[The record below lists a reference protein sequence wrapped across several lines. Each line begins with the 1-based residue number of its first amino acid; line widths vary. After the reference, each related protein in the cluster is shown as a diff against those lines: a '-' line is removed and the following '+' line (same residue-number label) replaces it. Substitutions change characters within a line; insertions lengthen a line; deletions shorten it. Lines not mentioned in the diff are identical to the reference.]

1 MERVT
6 RLVEQR
12 PHVLVHVDRV
22 HEDQRHLA
30 YWQRVAVTSG
40 RFSLPVVEVQQ
51 ARLRHAFEVAAE
63 ATLDMAEDFA
73 CAGDELAD
81 RLVRLQGGPAPSR
94 RPTLPPPPP

>member
-40 RFSLPVVEVQQ
+40 RVSLPVVEVQQ

-63 ATLDMAEDFA
+63 VTLNMAEDFA
-73 CAGDELAD
+73 GAGDELAV
-81 RLVRLQGGPAPSR
+81 RLVPLEGSPAPR
-94 RPTLPPPPP
+94 RAHCFPPPR